1 MTIMI
6 NWCADVRACLCS
18 YSCTAPASFVSFHM
32 HYCIHVW
39 SDVATAGKAPTN
51 KTLLDSPRDA
61 LNKIDHTKNT
71 RECGCASLPSG
82 RGGLL
87 GRLERIITMER
98 NVQEKRDDHRCL
110 LALVVWMCLIS
121 FSSQNTTLFGRVC
134 CLDIRFR
141 WIHHVKT

>member
-1 MTIMI
+1 VQGFACTCKWRLDAST
-6 NWCADVRACLCS
+6 NVRPNLS
-18 YSCTAPASFVSFHM
+18 LREILSSKHLPTELEKLGDRSSCDKNCNSRVSKGHQLAPF
-32 HYCIHVW
+32 CG
-39 SDVATAGKAPTN
+39 GK
-51 KTLLDSPRDA
+51 KL
-61 LNKIDHTKNT
+61 KI
-71 RECGCASLPSG
+71 
-82 RGGLL
+82 
-87 GRLERIITMER
+87 LERIITMES